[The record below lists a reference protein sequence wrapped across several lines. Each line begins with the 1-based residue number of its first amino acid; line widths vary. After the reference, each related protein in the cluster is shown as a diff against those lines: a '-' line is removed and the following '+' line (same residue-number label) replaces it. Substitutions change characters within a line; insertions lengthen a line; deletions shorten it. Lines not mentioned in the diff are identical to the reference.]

1 MGVTT
6 IGIEDTIGGA
16 VGRFG
21 EVLGD
26 ALDKT
31 IFAEGLKEKELRGT
45 PAVMQSLVPSVRAAQ
60 RGGLDTMTAQAKGLG
75 VSVEF
80 LDEILSFSPTRAQA
94 VDEAFLI
101 GGGAEKVA
109 ASAISQALFAGDTA
123 QAALDAGL
131 PAIQAAAL
139 ASQGE
144 FDALNYEVQYD
155 VLGFQVT
162 NGVIETQL
170 KTEKIQAE
178 LGLETAQATQSFFN
192 GFDQTTEEG
201 RRNAMKFAF
210 ALNNPAYLNHLGL
223 HEQMNFQA
231 SLELMRAARGTELS
245 EADKIGL
252 SLDLQGAWNTA
263 VDRLQEADDEGTDEL
278 LEIAASDLN
287 SVRLMIEEAN
297 QSGLIFTIDTSVATL
312 GKKFFGGAKLELAAT
327 MFDDPRV
334 AAFVV
339 EMTNL
344 KDQDGNPVG
353 ITDVAQLSTIDIEG
367 NPLID
372 REGKPTGKQSIL
384 DSLPPRLREQVVR
397 DFPNFIKQLET
408 LEVSDVGMF
417 KAGGTFEETT
427 RVPQQTG
434 IEALKFLYTG
444 LSEVLKTVLDAS
456 SRPLVTEELGR

>member
-1 MGVTT
+1 
-6 IGIEDTIGGA
+6 
-16 VGRFG
+16 
-21 EVLGD
+21 
-26 ALDKT
+26 
-31 IFAEGLKEKELRGT
+31 
-45 PAVMQSLVPSVRAAQ
+45 
-60 RGGLDTMTAQAKGLG
+60 
-75 VSVEF
+75 
-80 LDEILSFSPTRAQA
+80 
-94 VDEAFLI
+94 
-101 GGGAEKVA
+101 
-109 ASAISQALFAGDTA
+109 
-123 QAALDAGL
+123 
-131 PAIQAAAL
+131 
-139 ASQGE
+139 
-144 FDALNYEVQYD
+144 
-155 VLGFQVT
+155 
-162 NGVIETQL
+162 
-170 KTEKIQAE
+170 
-178 LGLETAQATQSFFN
+178 
-192 GFDQTTEEG
+192 
-201 RRNAMKFAF
+201 
-210 ALNNPAYLNHLGL
+210 
-223 HEQMNFQA
+223 MNFQA